1 MTESLPGILTEIA
14 GGVMTLT
21 FNRPDKK
28 NALTS
33 EMYAALADGFA
44 AAEADPAVRVILLTG
59 AGGAFTAGNDLQDFL
74 ARPPQGDEAPVSRF
88 LRALAT
94 TSKPLVAAVQGVA
107 VGVGTT
113 MLLHCDLV
121 YAGESA
127 RLSMP
132 FVNLGLVPEAASSLL
147 LPRLAGHQKAAEL
160 LMFGEPIDAR
170 AAREIG
176 LVADVFD
183 DAVLVAEVRART
195 AKLAAKAPEALR
207 LTKRLMKAPKAT
219 VAEQMAEEGALFR
232 ERLHSA
238 EAREAFTA
246 FMEKR
251 APRF

>member
-1 MTESLPGILTEIA
+1 MTEILTEIA

-28 NALTS
+28 NALTA
-33 EMYAALADGFA
+33 EMYAALADAFA
-44 AAEADPAVRVILLTG
+44 AAEADPAVRVILLAG

-74 ARPPQGDEAPVSRF
+74 GRPPAGDDAPVFRF
-88 LRALAT
+88 LRALVTAG
-94 TSKPLVAAVQGVA
+94 KPLVAAVSGVA

-121 YAGESA
+121 YAGDSA
-127 RLSMP
+127 LMSMP
-132 FVNLGLVPEAASSLL
+132 FVNLALVPEAGSSLL
-147 LPRLAGHQKAAEL
+147 LPRLVGHQKAAEL

-170 AAREIG
+170 TAREIG
-176 LVADVFD
+176 LVAEVFP
-183 DAVLVAEVRART
+183 DAALADEVRARV

-207 LTKRLMKAPKAT
+207 LTKQLMKAPKAS
-219 VAEQMAEEGALFR
+219 VGEQMAAEGALFQQ
-232 ERLHSA
+232 RLGSA

>member
-1 MTESLPGILTEIA
+1 MTEILTEIA

-28 NALTS
+28 NALTA
-33 EMYAALADGFA
+33 EMYAALADAFA
-44 AAEADPAVRVILLTG
+44 AAEADPAVRVILLAG

-74 ARPPQGDEAPVSRF
+74 ARPPSGDDAPVFRF
-88 LRALAT
+88 LRALVTAQ
-94 TSKPLVAAVQGVA
+94 KPLVAAVSGVA

-121 YAGESA
+121 YAGDSA

-132 FVNLGLVPEAASSLL
+132 FVNLALVPEAGSSLL
-147 LPRLAGHQKAAEL
+147 LPRLVGHQKAAEL

-170 AAREIG
+170 TAREIG
-176 LVADVFD
+176 LVAEVFP
-183 DAVLVAEVRART
+183 DATLADEVRARV

-207 LTKRLMKAPKAT
+207 LTKQLMKAPKAT
-219 VAEQMAEEGALFR
+219 AAEQMAAEGALFQQ
-232 ERLHSA
+232 RLGSA

>member
-1 MTESLPGILTEIA
+1 MTEILTQIA

-28 NALTS
+28 NALTA

-74 ARPPQGDEAPVSRF
+74 ARPATGDDAPVSRF
-88 LRALAT
+88 LRALASAT
-94 TSKPLVAAVQGVA
+94 KPLVAAVQGVA

-132 FVNLGLVPEAASSLL
+132 FVNLALVPEAASSLL
-147 LPRLAGHQKAAEL
+147 LPRLVGHQKAAEL
-160 LMFGEPIDAR
+160 FMFGEPIDAR
-170 AAREIG
+170 TAREIG
-176 LVADVFD
+176 LVAEVFN
-183 DAVLVAEVRART
+183 DAALADEVRTRL

-207 LTKRLMKAPKAT
+207 LTKRLMKAPKAS
-219 VAEQMAEEGALFR
+219 VAEQMAEEGAIFR
-232 ERLHSA
+232 ERLQSA